1 MAWIKVPAEHHPL
14 FLAAVPKDRRVTTI
28 RMFGGTAAL
37 INGHIFAGLFARSA
51 IVRLSPD
58 DQRIALALEGAGLF
72 DPMGNGRT
80 MADTVLLPEDVIDD
94 ADELRSWL
102 DRALAFAATKPPK
115 PPKGLTKPAYPR
127 PTAKPKPA
135 SLKAARPAKPA
146 TPRATAKPATPRATT
161 KPAKPKPA
169 AAKAARSAKPAT
181 PRATAKPAKPKPA
194 STSDRRGKSRK

>member
-58 DQRIALALEGAGLF
+58 DQRIALALEGAGSAKL
-72 DPMGNGRT
+72 
-80 MADTVLLPEDVIDD
+80 
-94 ADELRSWL
+94 
-102 DRALAFAATKPPK
+102 
-115 PPKGLTKPAYPR
+115 
-127 PTAKPKPA
+127 AKPRATATPTPA

-146 TPRATAKPATPRATT
+146 TPRATAT
-161 KPAKPKPA
+161 
-169 AAKAARSAKPAT
+169 
-181 PRATAKPAKPKPA
+181 PKPA
-194 STSDRRGKSRK
+194 SSSGRRGGSLK